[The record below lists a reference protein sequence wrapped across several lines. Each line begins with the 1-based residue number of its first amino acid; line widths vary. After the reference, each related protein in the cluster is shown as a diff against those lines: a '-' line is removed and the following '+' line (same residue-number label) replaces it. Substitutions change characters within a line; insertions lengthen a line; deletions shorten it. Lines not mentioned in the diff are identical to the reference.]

1 MNKGYLF
8 IVSGPSGT
16 GKGTICNELLK
27 YDDIFLSVSVTTRNR
42 RNDEIDGVTYFYDTI
57 DGFKKRID
65 NGLML
70 EWAQYGDNYYGTP
83 KDVVEEKLNAGINVI
98 LEIEVQGALKVKAQ
112 MPEAVMIFV
121 VPPSMDELYSRLI
134 NRGREEKKEI
144 AKRIKIA
151 NGELLKASLYNY
163 IVINDELSE
172 SVAEVRRII
181 DDRKHQME
189 FINSLID
196 SSQKVLL

>member
-1 MNKGYLF
+1 
-8 IVSGPSGT
+8 
-16 GKGTICNELLK
+16 
-27 YDDIFLSVSVTTRNR
+27 
-42 RNDEIDGVTYFYDTI
+42 
-57 DGFKKRID
+57 
-65 NGLML
+65 
-70 EWAQYGDNYYGTP
+70 
-83 KDVVEEKLNAGINVI
+83 
-98 LEIEVQGALKVKAQ
+98 
-112 MPEAVMIFV
+112 MIFV

>member
-1 MNKGYLF
+1 MSKGNLF

-27 YDDIFLSVSVTTRNR
+27 YDDIFLSVSVTTRNK
-42 RNDEIDGVTYFYDTI
+42 RNDEVDGVTYFYDTV

-65 NGLML
+65 NGMML

-83 KDVVEEKLNAGINVI
+83 KDVVEAKLAAGINVI

-121 VPPSMDELYSRLI
+121 VPPSMEELYSRLV
-134 NRGREEKKEI
+134 NRGREEKSEI
-144 AKRIKIA
+144 AKRIAIA
-151 NGELLKASLYNY
+151 NGELLKASVYNY
-163 IVINDELSE
+163 IVINDKLEE
-172 SVAEVRRII
+172 SVNEVRQII
-181 DDRKHQME
+181 DNRKKQME
-189 FINSLID
+189 FIRGLID
-196 SSQKVLL
+196 ASERLI

>member
-1 MNKGYLF
+1 MSKGNLF

-27 YDDIFLSVSVTTRNR
+27 YDDIFLSVSVTTRNK
-42 RNDEIDGVTYFYDTI
+42 RNDEVDGVTYFYDTV

-65 NGLML
+65 NGMML

-83 KDVVEEKLNAGINVI
+83 KDVVEAKLAAGINVI

-121 VPPSMDELYSRLI
+121 VPPSMEELYSRLV
-134 NRGREEKKEI
+134 NRGREEKSEI
-144 AKRIKIA
+144 AKRIAIA
-151 NGELLKASLYNY
+151 NGELLKASVYNY
-163 IVINDELSE
+163 IVINDKLEE
-172 SVAEVRRII
+172 SVNEVRQII
-181 DDRKHQME
+181 DNRKKQMA
-189 FINSLID
+189 FIEGLIE
-196 SSQKVLL
+196 SSEKLI

>member
-1 MNKGYLF
+1 MSRGNLF

-27 YDDIFLSVSVTTRNR
+27 YDDIFLSVSVTTRDR
-42 RNDEIDGVTYFYDTI
+42 RNDEIDGVTYFYDTV

-65 NGLML
+65 NGMML

-83 KDVVEEKLNAGINVI
+83 RDVVEEKLAAGINVI

-121 VPPSMDELYSRLI
+121 VPPSMEELYSRLV
-134 NRGREEKKEI
+134 NRGREEKSEI
-144 AKRIKIA
+144 AKRIEIA
-151 NGELLKASLYNY
+151 NGELSKASVYNY
-163 IVINDELSE
+163 IVINDKLEE
-172 SVAEVRRII
+172 SVREVRRII
-181 DDRKHQME
+181 DERKNQMA
-189 FINSLID
+189 FIQKLID
-196 SSQKVLL
+196 ASQKLI

>member
-1 MNKGYLF
+1 MSKGNLF

-27 YDDIFLSVSVTTRNR
+27 YDDIFLSVSVTTRNK
-42 RNDEIDGVTYFYDTI
+42 RNDEVDGVTYFYDTV

-65 NGLML
+65 NGMML

-83 KDVVEEKLNAGINVI
+83 KDVVEAKLAAGINVI

-121 VPPSMDELYSRLI
+121 VPPSMEELYSRLV
-134 NRGREEKKEI
+134 NRGREEKSEI
-144 AKRIKIA
+144 AKRIAIA
-151 NGELLKASLYNY
+151 NGELLKASVYNY
-163 IVINDELSE
+163 IVINDKLEE
-172 SVAEVRRII
+172 SVNEVRQII
-181 DDRKHQME
+181 DDRKKQLE
-189 FINSLID
+189 FIRGLID
-196 SSQKVLL
+196 ASERLI

>member
-1 MNKGYLF
+1 MSRGNLF

-27 YDDIFLSVSVTTRNR
+27 YDDIFLSVSVTTRDR
-42 RNDEIDGVTYFYDTI
+42 RNDEIDGVTYFYDTV

-65 NGLML
+65 NGMML

-83 KDVVEEKLNAGINVI
+83 RDVVEEKLAAGINVI

-121 VPPSMDELYSRLI
+121 VPPSMEELYSRLV
-134 NRGREEKKEI
+134 NRGREEKSEI
-144 AKRIKIA
+144 AKRIEIA
-151 NGELLKASLYNY
+151 NGELSKASVYNY
-163 IVINDELSE
+163 IVINDKLEE
-172 SVAEVRRII
+172 SVNEVRRII
-181 DDRKHQME
+181 DERKNQMA
-189 FINSLID
+189 FIQNLID
-196 SSQKVLL
+196 ASQKLI

>member
-1 MNKGYLF
+1 MSRGNLF

-27 YDDIFLSVSVTTRNR
+27 YDDIFLSVSVTTRDR
-42 RNDEIDGVTYFYDTI
+42 RNDEIDGVTYFYDTV

-65 NGLML
+65 NGMML

-83 KDVVEEKLNAGINVI
+83 RDVVEEKLCAGINVI

-121 VPPSMDELYSRLI
+121 VPPSMEELYSRLV
-134 NRGREEKKEI
+134 NRGREEKSEI
-144 AKRIKIA
+144 AKRIEIA
-151 NGELLKASLYNY
+151 NGELSKASVYNY
-163 IVINDELSE
+163 IVINDKLEE
-172 SVAEVRRII
+172 SVREVRRII
-181 DDRKHQME
+181 DERKNQMA
-189 FINSLID
+189 FIQKLID
-196 SSQKVLL
+196 ASQKLI